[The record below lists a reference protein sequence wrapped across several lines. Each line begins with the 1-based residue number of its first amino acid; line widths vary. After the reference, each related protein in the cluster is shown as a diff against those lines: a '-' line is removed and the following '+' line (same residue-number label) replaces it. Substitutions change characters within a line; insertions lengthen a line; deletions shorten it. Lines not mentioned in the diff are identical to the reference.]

1 MDVVLVSI
9 AGLSLFLAIAM
20 GVILFKVLREDRQR
34 SDARVAALVVAS
46 ATLEP
51 PAAPQDREVESAPSL
66 TLGPGELF
74 AVPRESSPWG
84 RRIGVAATVAAVI
97 ATAGYV
103 MMPAAATDSAVSS

>member
-20 GVILFKVLREDRQR
+20 GAILFKVLREDRQR

-46 ATLEP
+46 AALEP
-51 PAAPQDREVESAPSL
+51 PPAPRDREVVSAPAV

-74 AVPRESSPWG
+74 AMPVESSSWG
-84 RRIGVAATVAAVI
+84 RRVGVAATVAAVL
-97 ATAGYV
+97 
-103 MMPAAATDSAVSS
+103 AAARSE